1 MLNPPIS
8 SGVFPSTRGTM
19 PMNASR
25 GRRETAVF
33 SQLASR
39 ALFERWTCNAILIL
53 LGTLPSLICT
63 RTARAQYPFV
73 PPPVPCI
80 ERSEGA
86 GILAGIASTRTAELP
101 PRNLAVLQFTQ
112 LPSTEEPDPA
122 LAGLRDRIL
131 ARLRAARPELLREYV
146 GPSELQSDSPGE
158 RVLEVKTLGKQFNS
172 RHLLAGRYSQ
182 KNGIVHVSL
191 EAFDAVSGARLWQ
204 ASREG
209 PMASLVDLEPALAR
223 SIAAHEFGKLEAS
236 DSAALAARET
246 PDGVAYEHYVRG
258 LGALDDTTKL
268 RLAASELELAT
279 RREPKLAVAWS
290 GLAAA
295 YARNALAFST
305 DNGARDSLLVLAV
318 EAADRAVSLEPRAAY
333 AWVARGTVLAGG
345 QRLRLARE
353 AFEHAVALQPSNAEA
368 HRRLGRVL
376 MLQGNTSDAQTHLI
390 RSVALAPE
398 EPEPLVDL
406 GELELNQRAFGQ
418 SCRALDLALS
428 MNPRMAYPYELRA
441 MARLHRG
448 QVRPAW
454 IDAETG
460 RRLGAHLVGQAV
472 SALVDVAARDSVAA
486 RDQMRVLRLRV
497 DGKSQVSA
505 VEGGYVALG
514 LAAIGD
520 RAGALDVL
528 DRVRPR
534 DGDLYLMLLRPDFEP
549 LLSDPRFQ
557 RLLETTRAA
566 VTR

>member
-1 MLNPPIS
+1 M
-8 SGVFPSTRGTM
+8 T
-19 PMNASR
+19 ASR
-25 GRRETAVF
+25 GRSAASV
-33 SQLASR
+33 SSKLASR
-39 ALFERWTCNAILIL
+39 APSPRWFGFAILIL
-53 LGTLPSLICT
+53 LGTLSSLICT

-73 PPPVPCI
+73 PPPVPCS

-101 PRNLAVLQFTQ
+101 LRNLAVLQFTQ
-112 LPSTEEPDPA
+112 LPSTEDPDPA

-131 ARLRAARPELLREYV
+131 LRLRRARPGALREYV
-146 GPSELQSDSPGE
+146 GPSELQADAPGE
-158 RVLEVKTLGKQFNS
+158 RVLEVKTLGKQFNA

-182 KNGIVHVSL
+182 REGIVHVSL
-191 EAFDAVSGARLWQ
+191 EAFDALSGARLWQ

-223 SIAAHEFGKLEAS
+223 SIAAHEFGRLGAS
-236 DSAALAARET
+236 DSAALSARET
-246 PDGVAYEHYVRG
+246 TDGIAYEHYVRG
-258 LGALDDTTKL
+258 LGALDDTTRL
-268 RLAASELELAT
+268 RQAAAELELAT
-279 RREPKLAVAWS
+279 KRAPKLGVAWS

-295 YARNALAFST
+295 YARNALAPTT
-305 DNGARDSLLVLAV
+305 DSAARDSLLVLAV

-345 QRLRLARE
+345 QRLRLARD

-376 MLQGNTSDAQTHLI
+376 MLQGNTSDAQSHLI

-406 GELELNQRAFGQ
+406 GELELNQRAFAQ
-418 SCRALDLALS
+418 SCRGGGVALS
-428 MNPRMAYPYELRA
+428 RVARLPYAYELRA

-472 SALVDVAARDSVAA
+472 AALVDVAAHDSVAA
-486 RDQMRVLRLRV
+486 REHMRALRLREN
-497 DGKSQVSA
+497 GKNRISA

-514 LAAIGD
+514 LVAIGD
-520 RAGALDVL
+520 RAAALDVL

-534 DGDLYLMLLRPDFEP
+534 DGELYLMLLRPDFEP
-549 LLSDPRFQ
+549 LLPDARFQ